1 MSFDKVYLI
10 GNGRVADDC
19 LRILSR
25 REIPVEYIEIFTEKF
40 TFTEKLCERL
50 NISFKHYDKQTIRD
64 FLVGIESKSLII
76 SAHNSY
82 IFPAEVCSKT
92 NLTIINLHIA
102 YLPEYRGMNPSTWA
116 IYNQEDHAGVT
127 WHTVSS
133 KIDNGKIIVQSK
145 LAIGE
150 DESAMR
156 LMLRCF
162 QEGVRLFDENIDA
175 IMNEQYTTFIPD
187 QPNTRL
193 YLGKELPNDGYID
206 DSWDFAKTYAFL
218 RSMDYSGA
226 NLMRLPRV
234 NNGSKVYE
242 ITRYGKMINPMPTST
257 KREELWSENEL
268 SLSWGKDILNCS
280 LREIAATDSSES
292 AHN

>member
-1 MSFDKVYLI
+1 MSFDKIYLI

-19 LRILSR
+19 LRIMAKRNL
-25 REIPVEYIEIFTEKF
+25 PVEFVEIFSEKF
-40 TFTEKLCERL
+40 TFTEKLCDRL
-50 NISFKHYDKQTIRD
+50 GISFKHYDKQTIKE
-64 FLVGIESKSLII
+64 FLMRIEGKTLII

-82 IFPAEVCSKT
+82 IFPADVCEKE

-116 IYNQEDHAGVT
+116 IYNQEDYAGVT

-133 KIDNGKIIVQSK
+133 KIDNGGIIVQSK
-145 LAIGE
+145 ISIGE
-150 DESAMR
+150 DESAMK

-162 QEGVRLFDENIDA
+162 QEGIRLFEENLDDLI
-175 IMNEQYTTFIPD
+175 NETYTTFIPD
-187 QPNTRL
+187 NPNTRL
-193 YLGKELPNDGYID
+193 YLGKELPNDGYLD

-234 NNGSKVYE
+234 SDGGKVYE
-242 ITRYGKMINPMPTST
+242 IIKYKKTVDDGAGLGERTETWSG
-257 KREELWSENEL
+257 EELI
-268 SLSWGKDILNCS
+268 LSWGAYCLNCM
-280 LREIAATDSSES
+280 LREVVDTSLSDSK
-292 AHN
+292 